1 MSLKRFGIV
10 VLLMFFKD
18 VITMNQ
24 SEKQGSKPLSE

>member
-24 SEKQGSKPLSE
+24 SENQGLLP